1 MGDKILLLHSDKS
14 NNNVYTLDK
23 RIEGIYQLKS
33 FVATNNIYNVNDT
46 NNKIYFDEDFGLSTY
61 ERIATLTNGYYDAND
76 LKTNIAS
83 SMNSVASGTVTV
95 TYDDNAN
102 KYTIN
107 NTSDFHFTFSSNTS
121 NSARKL
127 LGFNASDGTD
137 SLSHTSDVAIDL
149 NPCKNIFVTI
159 NEDDNRNVEGIDFFN
174 CSLVINGVSGFGEIV
189 RYIDVDNFVQ
199 TIKLKNTKKLA
210 LSFHD
215 ASNNTINLNSEYQI
229 ILQKISKNNCSLD
242 THH

>member
-1 MGDKILLLHSDKS
+1 MGDKILVLHSDKS
-14 NNNVYTLDK
+14 NSNVYTLDK
-23 RIEGIYQLKS
+23 RIKGAYQFKS

-61 ERIATLTNGYYDAND
+61 QRTATLTNGYFDAND
-76 LKTNIAS
+76 LKSNIAS
-83 SMNSVASGTVTV
+83 AMDSVASGTITV
-95 TYDDNAN
+95 TYDDNTN

-107 NTSDFHFTFSSNTS
+107 NTSLFYFTFSSNTS

-137 SLSHTSDVAIDL
+137 SLSHTSDIAIDL

-159 NEDDNRNVEGIDFFN
+159 MEDDNRYVEGIQFFN

-199 TIKLKNTKKLA
+199 TVKFKDTKKLT
-210 LSFHD
+210 LLFHD
-215 ASNNTINLNSEYQI
+215 ANNNSIDLNSEYQI
-229 ILQKISKNNCSLD
+229 ILQKL
-242 THH
+242 